1 MSRGL
6 FVTGTDTGA
15 GKTVVTAAL
24 AAALHARGLRVGV
37 MKPVE
42 SGCLQGEDGLRPLD
56 ALFLQAASGCDAPL
70 ALVNPYALAHPLA
83 PALAAELE
91 GVDID
96 IGYIRECYQRLSAN
110 HDIVLV
116 EGAGGL
122 LAPLTGQLTMRDLAA
137 DLDLPV
143 LLVAGNCL
151 GVINHTA
158 LTVEAIRQRGL
169 PLVGVILN
177 HISPQVDEAVRTNA
191 ESIRRW
197 GGAPLLGEVPYMT
210 ELEHGQLSSLGKRLG
225 VDELLNA
232 LNAS

>member
-1 MSRGL
+1 MGRGL

-24 AAALHARGLRVGV
+24 AASLHARGLRVGV

-42 SGCLQGEDGLRPLD
+42 SGCPQGDDGLRPQD
-56 ALFLQAASGCDAPL
+56 ALFLRAVSGCDAPL
-70 ALVNPYALAHPLA
+70 DLVNPYALAHPLA

-91 GVDID
+91 GVYIDID
-96 IGYIRECYQRLSAN
+96 HIRECFRQLIAD

-122 LAPLTGQLTMRDLAA
+122 LAPCTRELTMRDLAA
-137 DLDLPV
+137 ELNLPV

-177 HISPQVDEAVRTNA
+177 HISPIVDEAVRTNA

-197 GGAPLLGEVPYMT
+197 GGAPLLGELSYVPEREYD
-210 ELEHGQLSSLGKRLG
+210 QLSSFGEQLG
-225 VDELLNA
+225 VDELLDA
-232 LNAS
+232 LNAL

>member
-6 FVTGTDTGA
+6 FVTGTDTGV
-15 GKTVVTAAL
+15 GKTVVTAVL
-24 AAALHARGLRVGV
+24 AATLRARGLRVGV

-42 SGCLQGEDGLRPLD
+42 SGCPEGNAGLRPLD
-56 ALFLQAASGCDAPL
+56 ALFLREAAGCDAPMT
-70 ALVNPYALAHPLA
+70 LVNPYALAHPLA

-91 GVDID
+91 GVHID
-96 IGYIRECYQRLSAN
+96 IGYIRECYRRLADD

-122 LAPLTGQLTMRDLAA
+122 LAPFSGERTMRDLAV

-143 LLVAGNCL
+143 LVVAGNCL

-158 LTVEAIRQRGL
+158 LTVEAIRQHGL
-169 PLVGVILN
+169 RLMGVILN
-177 HISPQVDEAVRTNA
+177 HTKPRLDDAVRTNA

-197 GGAPLLGEVPYMT
+197 GGAPLLGVLPFVP
-210 ELEHGQLSSLGKRLG
+210 EIEREQLSSLGSLLG
-225 VDELLNA
+225 VDELLHT

>member
-1 MSRGL
+1 MGRGI
-6 FVTGTDTGA
+6 FVTGTDTGV

-24 AAALHARGLRVGV
+24 AATLHARGLRVGV

-42 SGCLQGEDGLRPLD
+42 SGCPQGDNGLQPLD
-56 ALFLQAASGCDAPL
+56 ALFLRAASGCDAAL
-70 ALVNPYALAHPLA
+70 ALVNPYTLAHPLA

-91 GVDID
+91 GVHIDID
-96 IGYIRECYQRLSAN
+96 HIRECYRHLSAA

-122 LAPLTGQLTMRDLAA
+122 LAPFAGERTMRDLAVE
-137 DLDLPV
+137 LNLPV

-151 GVINHTA
+151 GVINHTG

-177 HISPQVDEAVRTNA
+177 HISPDADEAVRTNA

-197 GGAPLLGEVPYMT
+197 GGAPLLGELPYVPEREY
-210 ELEHGQLSSLGKRLG
+210 EQLSSFGEQLG
-225 VDELLNA
+225 VDELLHA
-232 LNAS
+232 LNAP

>member
-1 MSRGL
+1 MGRGL

-15 GKTVVTAAL
+15 GKTMVTAAL
-24 AAALHARGLRVGV
+24 AATLHVRGLRVGV

-42 SGCLQGEDGLRPLD
+42 SGCPQGDDGLRPLD
-56 ALFLQAASGCDAPL
+56 ALFLRSASGCDAPL

-91 GVDID
+91 GIHIDID
-96 IGYIRECYQRLSAN
+96 HIRECYRQLSVD

-122 LAPLTGQLTMRDLAA
+122 LAPCAGELTMRDLAVE
-137 DLDLPV
+137 LNLPV
-143 LLVAGNCL
+143 VLVAGNCL

-169 PLVGVILN
+169 HLVGVILN
-177 HISPQVDEAVRTNA
+177 HISPDVDDAVRTNA
-191 ESIRRW
+191 ESLRRW
-197 GGAPLLGEVPYMT
+197 GGAPLLGELPYVPVF
-210 ELEHGQLSSLGKRLG
+210 ERDQLSSYGEQLG
-225 VDELLNA
+225 VDELLHA

>member
-1 MSRGL
+1 MHKGL

-15 GKTVVTAAL
+15 GKTVVTAVL
-24 AAALHARGLRVGV
+24 ATALHARGFRVGV

-42 SGCLQGEDGLRPLD
+42 SGCPQGDDGLRPLD
-56 ALFLQAASGCDAPL
+56 ALLLRAASGCDAPL

-91 GVDID
+91 GVHIY
-96 IGYIRECYQRLSAN
+96 IGYIRECYERLASD

-122 LAPLTGQLTMRDLAA
+122 LAPLTGQRTMRDLAV

-158 LTVEAIRQRGL
+158 LTVEAIRQQGL

-177 HISPQVDEAVRTNA
+177 HTHPQVDEAVRTNA

-197 GGAPLLGEVPYMT
+197 GGAPLLGELPYVPD
-210 ELEHGQLSSLGKRLG
+210 LEHDQLSSLGRLLG
-225 VDELLNA
+225 VDEVLQA

>member
-6 FVTGTDTGA
+6 FVTGTDTGV
-15 GKTVVTAAL
+15 GKTVVTAVL
-24 AAALHARGLRVGV
+24 AATLRARGLRVGV

-42 SGCLQGEDGLRPLD
+42 SGCLWGDDGLRPLD

-70 ALVNPYALAHPLA
+70 SLVNPYALAHPLA
-83 PALAAELE
+83 PTLAAELE
-91 GVDID
+91 GVHIDID
-96 IGYIRECYQRLSAN
+96 HIRECYQRLASA

-122 LAPLTGQLTMRDLAA
+122 LAPCTGELTMRDLAIE
-137 DLDLPV
+137 LDLPV

-151 GVINHTA
+151 GVINHTT
-158 LTVEAIRQRGL
+158 LTVEAVRQRGL
-169 PLVGVILN
+169 SLVGVILN
-177 HISPQVDEAVRTNA
+177 HINPRFDEAVRTNA

-197 GGAPLLGEVPYMT
+197 AGAPLLGELPYVP
-210 ELEHGQLSSLGKRLG
+210 ELEHEQLGSLGEQLG